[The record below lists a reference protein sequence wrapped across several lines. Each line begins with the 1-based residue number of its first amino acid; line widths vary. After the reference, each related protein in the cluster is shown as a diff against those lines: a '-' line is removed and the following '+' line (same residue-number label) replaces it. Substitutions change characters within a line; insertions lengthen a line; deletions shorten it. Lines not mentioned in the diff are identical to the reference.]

1 MKLRSFD
8 REVLTKAAVML
19 LVLASASAAPTS
31 AQTSSGKKSS
41 AASAAPA
48 GSKYRVVSAVAGT
61 TGVQRNG
68 RFIIIDPRT
77 IFHPSEDHTIV
88 VKFEWEGPTGPHKFQ
103 GLWTEPSGKVR
114 LVSELQFEALQKEF
128 AGYWTMPLDEKLPT
142 GTWTLN
148 ARIDDESAGS
158 LSFEIAADAAKPPV
172 KYENVSIAASAIY
185 KKTAAAM
192 VVVEKDDS
200 DGKKISTASGFFVGP
215 GRVLTSFGSID
226 GATTLGVYLSNGKRI
241 GASNVLS
248 WSRLQDWT
256 VLEVSDE
263 GMPALPFAPDTAWNV
278 GESYYSIGHLTA
290 GDRIVVQGTIIGRE
304 NEPSTGERMNLSTKF
319 DADAVGSPLLNDF
332 GDVIGM
338 LSRRLTPG
346 SNGVDSATGETS
358 PTTAGSS
365 VPDQLATAVPLSLVK
380 IPAAGS
386 APATLADLMAK
397 GEFIPLLR
405 EQDKVASGVLG
416 LGLDRKKNPRAP
428 RDVRDHFSHN
438 DAQLIVFINWDR
450 SASIPKGSATLK
462 IYNLDNKQV
471 GDAQAAAVNVHPKA
485 ILNNYWTVPLASF
498 PAGMYRADVY
508 FGDAPVWREYF
519 RVLP

>member
-1 MKLRSFD
+1 MKLRTFD
-8 REVLTKAAVML
+8 RGVLSRAAVTL
-19 LVLASASAAPTS
+19 LILASASAAPTS
-31 AQTSSGKKSS
+31 AQTSASKKSS

-61 TGVQRNG
+61 IGVQRNG
-68 RFIIIDPRT
+68 RFIIVDPRT
-77 IFHPSEDHTIV
+77 VFHPSEDHTII
-88 VKFEWEGPTGPHKFQ
+88 VKFEWEGPTGQHKFQ
-103 GLWTEPSGKVR
+103 GLWTDPSGKVR
-114 LVSELQFEALQKEF
+114 LLSELQFEALQKEF
-128 AGYWTMPLDEKLPT
+128 AGYWTMPLNENLPT
-142 GTWTLN
+142 GMWTLN
-148 ARIDDESAGS
+148 ARIDGESAGS

-192 VVVEKDDS
+192 VVVEKDDA
-200 DGKKISTASGFFVGP
+200 DGKKVSTASGFFIGP

-226 GATTLGVYLSNGKRI
+226 GASTLGIYLSNGKRI
-241 GASNVLS
+241 GARNILS
-248 WSRLQDWT
+248 WNRLQDWT
-256 VLEVSDE
+256 VLEVGE
-263 GMPALPFAPDTAWNV
+263 QGMPTLTLAPDTPWTV

-304 NEPSTGERMNLSTKF
+304 NEPSTGERMNLSMKF

-338 LSRRLTPG
+338 LGRRLAPG

-358 PTTAGSS
+358 PTMAGASA
-365 VPDQLATAVPLSLVK
+365 PDQLATAVPLSLVK

-386 APATLADLMAK
+386 APATLADLMAR
-397 GEFIPLLR
+397 GDFIPLLR
-405 EQDKVASGVLG
+405 EQDKVSSGVLG

-428 RDVRDHFSHN
+428 REVRDHFSHG
-438 DAQLIVFINWDR
+438 DAQMIVFITWDR
-450 SASIPKGSATLK
+450 SASIPKGNATLK
-462 IYNLDNKQV
+462 IYNLDNKEV
-471 GDAQAAAVNVHPKA
+471 GDAQTVAVNVHPKA
-485 ILNNYWTVPLASF
+485 ILNNYWTVPLASW